1 MTTRILRDP
10 KGIRVNPEA
19 EPLRQ
24 VVIDMFSLVKPFYSR
39 QTAAYTTTRE
49 AALEIVEVDSSSTGV
64 VSLHVSPK
72 DGQQVIVKRMGS
84 GAVTVATAG
93 AETIDGSASKSIS
106 SQYDALRVVYLDAS
120 GEYVVI

>member
-10 KGIRVNPEA
+10 LAIKVPAET

-24 VVIDMFSLVKPFYSR
+24 VVIDIFDLVKPFYSR
-39 QTAAYTTTRE
+39 QTAAYTTTGA
-49 AALEIVEVDSSSTGV
+49 AALEIVEVDSSGSVT
-64 VSLHVSPK
+64 VSLHKSPK

-84 GAVTVATAG
+84 GAVSVDTEG
-93 AETIDGSASKSIS
+93 SETIDGAASKSIS

-120 GEYVVI
+120 GEYLVI

>member
-10 KGIRVNPEA
+10 LAIKVPAET

-24 VVIDMFSLVKPFYSR
+24 VVIDIFDLVKPFYSR
-39 QTAAYTTTRE
+39 QTAAYTTTGA
-49 AALEIVEVDSSSTGV
+49 AALEIVEVDSSGSVT
-64 VSLHVSPK
+64 VSLHKSPK

-84 GAVTVATAG
+84 GAVSVDTEG
-93 AETIDGSASKSIS
+93 SETIDGAASKSIS

-120 GEYVVI
+120 SEYLVI